1 MYSRKR
7 NFADVSTNLF
17 RKRRSR
23 VLQVFI
29 VRDILENES
38 SVEKYLTLF
47 AIEWITHLEKLRGN
61 QRTNSKLKIVERFAS
76 GLRIDVSRMFRPPLT
91 SFTLRVYVYFRTRR
105 LFLDLDALLFFL

>member
-29 VRDILENES
+29 VRDISENES
-38 SVEKYLTLF
+38 SVEKYLILF

-76 GLRIDVSRMFRPPLT
+76 GLRINGRCLAHVSSSAHFL
-91 SFTLRVYVYFRTRR
+91 YVTRLR
-105 LFLDLDALLFFL
+105 LF